1 MLLDTCAI
9 IWLSFDEKKLSQD
22 VLRRIDEGE
31 KTLICSLSF
40 WEIGIKVKKKKLE
53 IPVSLRDLIKRF
65 SENDQVE
72 IVAPDHWIISDALDL
87 EWNHRNP
94 VDRMI
99 VALAKKRDEEI
110 VTADTVIS
118 RFYHRT
124 TI

>member
-1 MLLDTCAI
+1 MILDTCALL
-9 IWLSFDEKKLSQD
+9 WLAFDEKKLSQD
-22 VLRRIDEGE
+22 VLSRIDRGE
-31 KTLICSLSF
+31 KTIVCSLSF

-53 IPVSLRDLIKRF
+53 IPISLRDLIKRF

-87 EWNHRNP
+87 EWKHKDP

-110 VTADTVIS
+110 ITADMIIS
-118 RFYHRT
+118 RFYSKT
-124 TI
+124 AI